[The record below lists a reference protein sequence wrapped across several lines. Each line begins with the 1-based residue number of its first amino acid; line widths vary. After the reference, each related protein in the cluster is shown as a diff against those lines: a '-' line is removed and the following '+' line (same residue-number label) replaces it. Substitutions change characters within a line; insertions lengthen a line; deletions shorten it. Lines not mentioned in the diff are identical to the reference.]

1 MSTKH
6 PCPHCDRVFN
16 RPQGLG
22 LHLKSHR
29 DERDAKAARMVEMAD
44 PLVDAIRKTV
54 RIALVASLDEGFSI
68 EEGESV
74 LVRAV
79 RLAWGGAV
87 AEAAKVGARRMKA
100 GAK

>member
-1 MSTKH
+1 
-6 PCPHCDRVFN
+6 
-16 RPQGLG
+16 
-22 LHLKSHR
+22 
-29 DERDAKAARMVEMAD
+29 MVEMAD